1 MAVSAY
7 GAWPII
13 AATPDHSMLLT
24 PGTRL
29 GPYEIQS
36 ALGAGGMGEVYRAR
50 DTRLK
55 RDVALKILPESFATD
70 PDRLA
75 RFQREAEVLASLNH
89 PNIAAIH
96 GIEEGPAEAGHH
108 VRALVME
115 LVEGETLADR
125 IARGPLPL
133 DEALPIARQIAEALE
148 AAHEQGIIHRDLKP
162 ANIKVRPDGT
172 VKVLDFGLAKAL
184 HGPLPDANVSHS
196 PTLSIAATGA
206 GIVLGTAAY
215 MSPEQARGK
224 TVDRRTD
231 LWAFGCVL
239 FEMLTGAPAF
249 AGEDVTEIIAAVVMK
264 DPPFE
269 TLPSQIPP
277 AIQTLLRRCLRK
289 DRRDRLPDA
298 GAARVEIQD
307 ALNPQQ
313 APMAA
318 QGQVHVRSA
327 GTRPFVPWSIAAV
340 ATIAAIVAGVPY
352 LVRSSPDAAAIRF
365 FVEPPDGLSIDTVG
379 SAGGTAQAPVVISPD
394 GRQVAFVTR
403 NKAGTRQLWVRPL
416 DGLDARLLNGTD
428 GAMSPFWSYDS
439 RFIGFFADGKLK
451 KIDISG
457 GAPFTLADA
466 PDPRGGAWNADDVI
480 VFSPGA
486 GPLKKVSAAGGD
498 PTDATTLASG
508 EVRHNRPFFL
518 PDGRHLFHNVQGG
531 APGIYLSSLDS
542 TERKPIALNTDTVPV
557 MFSQGHLLFVR
568 QGTLVAQPFNEASL
582 ELTGE
587 AVPVAEEIQI
597 TGGPL
602 PFIAILSASDT
613 GVLVYRT
620 GVNSNGS
627 TLQWVDRSGNRLG
640 TLGEE
645 ADYGDVALSPDATR
659 VAVSVLDRARN
670 TRDLWI
676 YDIMRGIRTRFTFD
690 AGDERFASWTPD
702 GSHIVFSSNRVGNED
717 LYRKSSNGAGVEEAV
732 LTAEGTQRPFS
743 WSSDGRYLLYESGTP
758 PDIWVLPTFGD
769 RKPFPLLETPF
780 VEAQP
785 RLSPDGKW
793 VAYQSNESGRA
804 EVYVTGFPKAAG
816 KWQVSTSGGSWPA
829 WNGAGTELFYVNTN
843 TSEFLAADVSSEA
856 DGFRVRGVQPLFQIS
871 ARILG
876 SSYAATPDGKRFLVN
891 TIPESV
897 SVAPLTVVVNWAAAL
912 RR

>member
-1 MAVSAY
+1 MTLAS
-7 GAWPII
+7 
-13 AATPDHSMLLT
+13 
-24 PGTRL
+24 GTRL
-29 GPYEIQS
+29 GPYEIHS

-96 GIEEGPAEAGHH
+96 GIEDSDGTL
-108 VRALVME
+108 ALIME

-184 HGPLPDANVSHS
+184 HGPVPDANVSHS

-224 TVDRRTD
+224 TVDKRTD

-269 TLPSQIPP
+269 TVPSQVPP

-289 DRRDRLPDA
+289 DRRERLPDA

-313 APMAA
+313 VAAPATGPVA
-318 QGQVHVRSA
+318 IRPT
-327 GTRPFVPWSIAAV
+327 GTRLFVPWSIAAI

-352 LVRSSPDAAAIRF
+352 LVRSSSDAAAIRF
-365 FVEPPDGLSIDTVG
+365 FVEPPAGLSIDTVG
-379 SAGGTAQAPVVISPD
+379 SGGATAQAPVVISPD
-394 GRQVAFVTR
+394 GRQIAFVTR
-403 NKAGTRQLWVRPL
+403 SKAGTRQLWVRPL

-451 KIDISG
+451 KIDITG
-457 GAPFTLADA
+457 GAPLTLSDA

-498 PTDATTLASG
+498 PSDATTLAPG
-508 EVRHNRPFFL
+508 EVRHGRPFFL

-531 APGIYLSSLDS
+531 AQGIYLSALDS
-542 TERKPIALNTDTVPV
+542 TERKPIALNTDTVPIV
-557 MFSQGHLLFVR
+557 FSQGHLLFVR
-568 QGTLVAQPFNEASL
+568 QGTLVAQPFDDASL

-587 AVPVAEEIQI
+587 AVPVAEQLQI
-597 TGGPL
+597 TGGPN
-602 PFIAILSASDT
+602 PYIALFSASAN

-620 GVNSNGS
+620 GSVNANAS
-627 TLQWVDRSGNRLG
+627 TLQWVDRAGNRLR

-645 ADYGDVALSPDATR
+645 GDYGDLALSPDATR
-659 VAVSVLDRARN
+659 VVVSIMDRARN

-676 YDIMRGIRTRFTFD
+676 YDILRDVRTRFTFD
-690 AGDERFASWTPD
+690 AGNDRFPSWTPD
-702 GSHIVFSSNRVGNED
+702 GAHIVFSSNRTGNED
-717 LYRKSSNGAGVEEAV
+717 LFRKSSNGAGAEEAV
-732 LTAEGTQRPFS
+732 LTAEGAQRPFG
-743 WSSDGRYLLYESGTP
+743 WSSDGRYLVYESGSP
-758 PDIWVLPTFGD
+758 QPDIWVLPTFGD
-769 RKPFPLLETPF
+769 RKPFPLFETPF
-780 VEAQP
+780 AEAQP
-785 RLSPDGKW
+785 RLSPDEKW
-793 VAYQSNESGRA
+793 LAYQSNESGRA

-829 WNGAGTELFYVNTN
+829 WNATGTELFYLNVG

-856 DGFRVRGVQPLFQIS
+856 GGFRVRNVQPLFQMS
-871 ARILG
+871 ARLG
-876 SSYAATPDGKRFLVN
+876 GGSTYAVTPDGKRFLIN
-891 TIPESV
+891 TVPELGN
-897 SVAPLTVVVNWAAAL
+897 VAPLTVVVNWPAAL